1 MNPTSLS
8 QRIGIGRLSLI
19 YLVFTVLFVLVVG
32 RLFQRQVIEHGK
44 YKALAENQHF
54 VRQTIEASRGDI
66 YTIDYD
72 TSEEYPLAMNVVLK
86 TLNVVP
92 KQIENPELTAT
103 KLIKFLP
110 EVDYY
115 DLIDILSSDAV
126 YYPPL
131 RGRIEEEEASAIAD
145 LNLPGVFLTADNYRY
160 YPEGTLAANVV
171 GFVNIDREGQYGI
184 EGGFNDELRG
194 EDGLLNAERDSSGNQ
209 IAIGERS
216 VTPSEA
222 GDDVVLTID
231 RGVQYFVEKKL
242 KEAVESHQADSG
254 QVVIMDPKTGDIIA
268 MANYPTYDPNNYR
281 EFDLENFRN
290 SNVDGIYEPGSVMKV
305 ITMAAG
311 IDAGKITPE
320 TTYTDTGKV
329 EIDEETIR
337 NSENKIY
344 GESSMTKVLQDSIN
358 TGAVYVAQRLGR
370 NLYYKYLRNF
380 GFLEPTG
387 IDLAGEA
394 KPNVRDFKDWLDID
408 MATMSFGQGLAVTP
422 MQVINAVAAIA
433 NNGLMMKP
441 RIVSETI
448 SPDGEVTYIEP
459 EVKGQVITSETAKL
473 VSAMMVNVVENGH
486 GKRAG
491 VEGYRVAGKTGTA
504 QVARYGVYQ
513 EDEHIGN
520 FVGFAPASDPRFVM
534 LTKIDNP
541 RDVEF
546 AESSAAPLFGEIAKF
561 LLNYYQVRP
570 DNV

>member
-1 MNPTSLS
+1 MNLASPNHK
-8 QRIGIGRLSLI
+8 IGIGRLSLI
-19 YLVFTVLFVLVVG
+19 YFIFTVLFVLVVG
-32 RLFQRQVIEHGK
+32 RLFQQQVIEHGK

-54 VRQTIEASRGDI
+54 VRQAIEANRGNI
-66 YTIDYD
+66 YTVDYD
-72 TSEEYPLAMNVVLK
+72 TGEKYPLAMNVVLK

-92 KQIENPELTAT
+92 RQVDNPELTAT

-110 EVDYY
+110 EMDYY

-126 YYPPL
+126 YHPPL
-131 RGRIEEEEASAIAD
+131 RGRLNEEEASAIAE
-145 LNLPGVFLTADNYRY
+145 LGLSGVFLTADSYRY
-160 YPEGTLAANVV
+160 YPEGVLAANVV
-171 GFVNIDREGQYGI
+171 GFVNIDRKGQYGV
-184 EGGFNDELRG
+184 EGGFNVQLSG
-194 EDGLLNAERDSSGNQ
+194 TDGLVSAERDSSGNQ
-209 IAIGERS
+209 IAIGERDI
-216 VTPSEA
+216 TPSEA
-222 GDDVVLTID
+222 GSDVVLTID
-231 RGVQYFVEKKL
+231 RGAQYFVEKKL
-242 KEAVESHQADSG
+242 KEAVESHQADGG
-254 QVVIMDPKTGDIIA
+254 QVVVMDPKTGDIIA
-268 MANYPTYDPNNYR
+268 MANWPTYDPNQYR
-281 EFDLENFRN
+281 EFNLESFRN
-290 SNVDGIYEPGSVMKV
+290 FNVDGIYEPGSVMKV

-311 IDAGKITPE
+311 IDAGKVTQD

-344 GESSMTKVLQDSIN
+344 GESSMTKVLQESIN
-358 TGAVYVAQRLGR
+358 TGAVYVVQRLGR
-370 NLYYKYLRNF
+370 NLYYKYLRDF
-380 GFLEPTG
+380 GLLAPTG
-387 IDLAGEA
+387 VDLAGET
-394 KPNVRDFKDWLDID
+394 KPNVRDFEDWLDID
-408 MATMSFGQGLAVTP
+408 MATMSFGQGMAITP
-422 MQVINAVAAIA
+422 IQLVNAVSAIA

-441 RIVSETI
+441 RIVSQII
-448 SPDGEVTYIEP
+448 SADGEVTYIEP
-459 EVKGQVITSETAKL
+459 EARTQVITSETAKL

-504 QVARYGVYQ
+504 QVARYGIYQ

-541 RDVEF
+541 KDVEF